1 MSFENADIVESEL
14 SRVTTQPV
22 LTQTTGITSGL
33 VPGLGN
39 NTANALHMTIK
50 NLFLMPIDLQSII
63 VIIYFLNDSYV
74 MGKILSFKM

>member
-39 NTANALHMTIK
+39 ITTNALHMMIK

-63 VIIYFLNDSYV
+63 VRSHYLLFE
-74 MGKILSFKM
+74 